1 MIEDSCK
8 YIVRDRFDLTGG
20 RWSLDGAEAVLKLR
34 AVRANGDWS
43 SYWGYHLAEERKRI
57 HESRFARGI
66 ISHAADQSLSGS
78 HTRCIL
84 WTLEET
90 IVYVVIGYG
99 SCKLGEWSR
108 NAMALL
114 EELREAVIDG
124 QAKLALAKVTEGL
137 DGGVE
142 AGTLLREGLIA
153 AMARVGQLYEEG
165 EIFVPEML
173 VAARAMTA
181 ALTVLKPHLVEEGVA
196 SGGTVAIG
204 TTQGDLHDIGKNLV
218 AMMLEG
224 SGYEI
229 VDLGVDVPAEKF
241 IEAIRNGAN
250 VVAMSA
256 LLTTTMTNMQVA
268 IEAIRE
274 AGLRDQV
281 RIIIGG
287 APITKSYAD
296 EIGADGYAED
306 ASSAVRLVKEVL
318 AA

>member
-1 MIEDSCK
+1 
-8 YIVRDRFDLTGG
+8 
-20 RWSLDGAEAVLKLR
+20 
-34 AVRANGDWS
+34 
-43 SYWGYHLAEERKRI
+43 
-57 HESRFARGI
+57 
-66 ISHAADQSLSGS
+66 
-78 HTRCIL
+78 
-84 WTLEET
+84 
-90 IVYVVIGYG
+90 
-99 SCKLGEWSR
+99 
-108 NAMALL
+108 MALL
-114 EELREAVIDG
+114 DELRAAMVDG
-124 QAKLALAKVTEGL
+124 QSKQAVAKVNEGL
-137 DGGVE
+137 DEGID

-153 AMARVGQLYEEG
+153 GMAEVGQLYEDG

-181 ALTVLKPHLVEEGVA
+181 ALAVLKPHLVEQGVEP
-196 SGGTVAIG
+196 SGKVAIG

-241 IEAIRNGAN
+241 IQAIREGAN

-256 LLTTTMTNMQVA
+256 LLTTTMTNMQTA
-268 IEAIRE
+268 IEAIKE
-274 AGLRDQV
+274 AGLREQV

-287 APITKSYAD
+287 APITKTYAD

>member
-1 MIEDSCK
+1 MA
-8 YIVRDRFDLTGG
+8 T
-20 RWSLDGAEAVLKLR
+20 LD
-34 AVRANGDWS
+34 
-43 SYWGYHLAEERKRI
+43 
-57 HESRFARGI
+57 
-66 ISHAADQSLSGS
+66 
-78 HTRCIL
+78 
-84 WTLEET
+84 
-90 IVYVVIGYG
+90 
-99 SCKLGEWSR
+99 
-108 NAMALL
+108 
-114 EELREAVIDG
+114 ELREAVVDG
-124 QAKLALAKVTEGL
+124 QAKVAVAKVTEALAEGT
-137 DGGVE
+137 D
-142 AGTLLREGLIA
+142 AGTVLREGLIA
-153 AMARVGQLYEEG
+153 GMAQVGKLYEDG
-165 EIFVPEML
+165 EVFVPEML

-256 LLTTTMTNMQVA
+256 LLTTTMTNMQLA
-268 IEAIRE
+268 IEAIKD

-281 RIIIGG
+281 RIIVGG

>member
-1 MIEDSCK
+1 
-8 YIVRDRFDLTGG
+8 
-20 RWSLDGAEAVLKLR
+20 
-34 AVRANGDWS
+34 
-43 SYWGYHLAEERKRI
+43 
-57 HESRFARGI
+57 
-66 ISHAADQSLSGS
+66 
-78 HTRCIL
+78 
-84 WTLEET
+84 
-90 IVYVVIGYG
+90 
-99 SCKLGEWSR
+99 
-108 NAMALL
+108 MALL
-114 EELREAVIDG
+114 EELREAVIEG
-124 QAKLALAKVTEGL
+124 RTKLAVAKVTEGL
-137 DGGVE
+137 AEDIE

-153 AMARVGQLYEEG
+153 GIAQVGKLYEEG

-181 ALTVLKPHLVEEGVA
+181 ALSVLKPYLVEQGVA
-196 SGGTVAIG
+196 SSGKVAIG

-229 VDLGVDVPAEKF
+229 VDLGVDVPADKF
-241 IEAIRNGAN
+241 IQAIKDGAT

-256 LLTTTMTNMQVA
+256 LLTTTMTNMQAA

-287 APITKSYAD
+287 APITKDYAD